1 MKYGYQKTIDL
12 TFENVNEKIRE
23 SLMKVGFGIIT
34 EIDVQRTFKEKLGI
48 DYERFQ
54 ILGACNPGLANK
66 ALNIEREVGLLLPC
80 NVIFW
85 ENKDSSVTVSSIDAE
100 KQLGATSDERLSML
114 GREVNELLIQ
124 AIDSI

>member
-54 ILGACNPGLANK
+54 ILGACNPELANK

>member
-100 KQLGATSDERLSML
+100 KQLGVTSDERLSIL

>member
-100 KQLGATSDERLSML
+100 KQLGVTNDEKLSML
-114 GREVNELLIQ
+114 GREVNELLFQ

>member
-1 MKYGYQKTIDL
+1 MKYGYQKTMDL
-12 TFENVNEKIRE
+12 SFENVNEKLRK
-23 SLMKVGFGIIT
+23 SLMEVGFGIIT
-34 EIDVQRTFKEKLGI
+34 EIDVQSTFKEKLDI

-54 ILGACNPGLANK
+54 ILGACNPELANK

-85 ENKDSSVTVSSIDAE
+85 ENQDSSVTVSSIDAE
-100 KQLGATSDERLSML
+100 IQLGVTDDERLSRL
-114 GREVNELLIQ
+114 GREVNELLVQ

>member
-1 MKYGYQKTIDL
+1 MKYGYQKTMDL
-12 TFENVNEKIRE
+12 SFENVNEKLRK
-23 SLMKVGFGIIT
+23 SLMEVGFGIIT
-34 EIDVQRTFKEKLGI
+34 EIDVQSTFKEKLDI

-54 ILGACNPGLANK
+54 ILGACNPELANK

-85 ENKDSSVTVSSIDAE
+85 ENQDSSVTVSSIDAE
-100 KQLGATSDERLSML
+100 IQLGVTDDERLSRL
-114 GREVNELLIQ
+114 GREVNELLAQ

>member
-48 DYERFQ
+48 EYERFQ

-100 KQLGATSDERLSML
+100 KQLGVTSDERLSML

>member
-85 ENKDSSVTVSSIDAE
+85 ENKDSSVTISSIDAE
-100 KQLGATSDERLSML
+100 KQLGVTSDERLSML

>member
-1 MKYGYQKTIDL
+1 MKYGYQKTMDL
-12 TFENVNEKIRE
+12 SFENVNEKLRK
-23 SLMKVGFGIIT
+23 SLMEVGFGIIT
-34 EIDVQRTFKEKLGI
+34 EIDVQSTFKEKLDI

-54 ILGACNPGLANK
+54 ILGACNPELANK

>member
-54 ILGACNPGLANK
+54 ILGACNPELANK

-100 KQLGATSDERLSML
+100 KQLGVTSDERLSTL

>member
-12 TFENVNEKIRE
+12 TFENVNEKIRG

-54 ILGACNPGLANK
+54 ILGACNPELANK

>member
-12 TFENVNEKIRE
+12 TFENVNKKIRE

-85 ENKDSSVTVSSIDAE
+85 ENKDSSVTISSIDAE
-100 KQLGATSDERLSML
+100 KQLGVTSDERLSML

>member
-1 MKYGYQKTIDL
+1 MKYGYQKTMDL
-12 TFENVNEKIRE
+12 SFENVNEKLRK
-23 SLMKVGFGIIT
+23 SLMEVGFGIIT
-34 EIDVQRTFKEKLGI
+34 EIDVQSTFKEKLDI

-54 ILGACNPGLANK
+54 ILGACNPELANN

-100 KQLGATSDERLSML
+100 IQLGVTDDERLSML
-114 GREVNELLIQ
+114 GREVNELLVQ

>member
-1 MKYGYQKTIDL
+1 MKYGYQKTMDL
-12 TFENVNEKIRE
+12 SFENVNEKLRK
-23 SLMKVGFGIIT
+23 SLMEVGFGIIT
-34 EIDVQRTFKEKLGI
+34 EIDVQSTFKEKLDI

-54 ILGACNPGLANK
+54 ILGACNPELANK

-85 ENKDSSVTVSSIDAE
+85 ENQDSSVTVSSIDAE
-100 KQLGATSDERLSML
+100 IQLGVTDDERLSML
-114 GREVNELLIQ
+114 GREVNELLVQ

>member
-1 MKYGYQKTIDL
+1 MNYGYQKTIDL

-48 DYERFQ
+48 EYERFQ

-85 ENKDSSVTVSSIDAE
+85 ENKDNSVTVSSIDAE
-100 KQLGATSDERLSML
+100 KQLGVTSDERLSML

>member
-48 DYERFQ
+48 EYDRFQ

-100 KQLGATSDERLSML
+100 KQLGVTSDERLSML

>member
-1 MKYGYQKTIDL
+1 MKYGYQKTMDL
-12 TFENVNEKIRE
+12 SFENVNEKLRK
-23 SLMKVGFGIIT
+23 SLMEVGFGIIT
-34 EIDVQRTFKEKLGI
+34 EIDVQSTFKEKLDI

-54 ILGACNPGLANK
+54 ILGACNPELANN

>member
-48 DYERFQ
+48 KYERFQ

>member
-1 MKYGYQKTIDL
+1 MKYGYQKITNIN
-12 TFENVNEKIRE
+12 FENVNEKLRK
-23 SLMKVGFGIIT
+23 SLIEVGFGIIT
-34 EIDVQRTFKEKLGI
+34 EIDVQSTFKEKLGI

-85 ENKDSSVTVSSIDAE
+85 ENKDSSVTISSIDAE
-100 KQLGATSDERLSML
+100 IQLGVTGDERLIML
-114 GREVNELLIQ
+114 GREVNDLLIQ
-124 AIDSI
+124 AINSI